1 MGKLIDRPQ
10 EQSPNEND
18 TKVRET
24 SERVMPSTAPFVP
37 ETPHREEATPS
48 QTKRPIRWMHWLA
61 GIVLLAV
68 VAGLV
73 VFAVGNDGSEPVA
86 QPTPRSAVNGEV
98 WATQPLLIT
107 TPRSAVNGEVWAT
120 PLLITTPRS
129 ADGYEGWLRSITPAT
144 PISAL
149 GGEVWAESITSE

>member
-86 QPTPRSAVNGEV
+86 QPT
-98 WATQPLLIT
+98 Q
-107 TPRSAVNGEVWAT
+107 RSAVNGEVWAT

>member
-1 MGKLIDRPQ
+1 
-10 EQSPNEND
+10 
-18 TKVRET
+18 
-24 SERVMPSTAPFVP
+24 MPSTAPFVP
-37 ETPHREEATPS
+37 ETPPREEAAPS

-73 VFAVGNDGSEPVA
+73 VFAVGNDGSESVT

-107 TPRSAVNGEVWAT
+107 TPRSALNGEVWADPT
-120 PLLITTPRS
+120 AAHHHPAERPERRSVGQPNRCSSPPR
-129 ADGYEGWLRSITPAT
+129 AAP
-144 PISAL
+144 
-149 GGEVWAESITSE
+149 

>member
-1 MGKLIDRPQ
+1 MAKLIDRPE

-98 WATQPLLIT
+98 WAT
-107 TPRSAVNGEVWAT
+107 

>member
-107 TPRSAVNGEVWAT
+107 TPRSAVNGEVWTAQ

-129 ADGYEGWLRSITPAT
+129 AVN
-144 PISAL
+144 
-149 GGEVWAESITSE
+149 GEVWAESITSE